1 MQVPKVIRR
10 VTDFMGV
17 NLTLRS
23 QSLGMTPFHQVVD
36 LLNRIAPKNY
46 GHQEIRIGLN
56 ADGGYVV
63 PDDFTGIT
71 ECFSPGCA
79 GYWHFEEFLESNFGI
94 HSHICDSEDQRPGD
108 LGPKQDFEPYY
119 LGPATEKNFITLQ
132 DWVEKVQLSDTA
144 EFILQIDIESAEYLT
159 IIAASSELLKRFRII
174 VIELHHLEVIKNRHA
189 FEMLYQ
195 PFFDK
200 LLSNFDV
207 THAHPNNCCGN
218 WNYRNISFPVTLEL
232 TLHRKDRQLNLGK
245 PNYKKSPLDVPNLPD
260 QPELYINWQKIAK
273 LNLKLSSRQDGAI

>member
-23 QSLGMTPFHQVVD
+23 QSLGMTPFPQVMD
-36 LLNRIAPKNY
+36 LLKQLTPMNY
-46 GHQEIRIGLN
+46 GHKEIRVGSN
-56 ADGGYVV
+56 DDGGYVV

-132 DWVEKVQLSDTA
+132 DWVQKVQLSNTA

-159 IIAASSELLKRFRII
+159 LVAASSELLKRFRIV

-189 FEMLYQ
+189 FEMLYS
-195 PFFDK
+195 PFFSK
-200 LLSNFDV
+200 LLEIFDV
-207 THAHPNNCCGN
+207 THAHANNCCGN
-218 WNYRNISFPVTLEL
+218 WQYRDVDFPVTLEL
-232 TLHRKDRQLNLGK
+232 TLHRKDRRLSNGTPKFGL
-245 PNYKKSPLDVPNLPD
+245 STLDSPNLPNV
-260 QPELYINWQKIAK
+260 PELQIDWARIHKY
-273 LNLKLSSRQDGAI
+273 